1 MNCIYFKRRSKN
13 YKNYFYCSYYKK
25 EIELNDCKN
34 CIKKEY
40 KEIKPIKSYKPIKRV
55 KATIKQRTAK
65 QAKLE
70 RDRFSILTNN
80 LNKCIECGREHCEI
94 NLHEIFYG
102 TGKRK
107 LSMKYGLVIPLCT
120 VSCHNQVNSIG
131 IHFDKQ
137 MCDKWVIK
145 GQKKYMK
152 HYNKTKDEFR
162 KVFGKNYLD

>member
-1 MNCIYFKRRSKN
+1 MNCKHFKRRSKN
-13 YKNYFYCSYYKK
+13 YKYYLYCTKLKK
-25 EIELNDCKN
+25 EITFENCK
-34 CIKKEY
+34 CCDLKEY
-40 KEIKPIKSYKPIKRV
+40 KERKPIKK
-55 KATIKQRTAK
+55 RTAK